1 MFGTKQTNKK
11 SDQQDITAP
20 LANLNKT
27 INKIEDSLA
36 QDAAVS
42 DTRNVTRAK
51 ATTSQNIIGKGTVID
66 GNLTAEGDLILE
78 GTVRGD
84 VATKATLM
92 VSPSAVVEGNIVAH
106 HAEVSG
112 RVNGTVQAFGL
123 LIIKASGII
132 DGDVITKNLNVESG
146 STFNGRFK
154 VGGQAANGK
163 QTDAANSQ
171 TNLDKTLVVTK

>member
-1 MFGTKQTNKK
+1 MFGTRQSKK
-11 SDQQDITAP
+11 NNSQDMAAP
-20 LANLNKT
+20 LASLNKAMT
-27 INKIEDSLA
+27 RIEDSLA
-36 QDAAVS
+36 QDVT
-42 DTRNVTRAK
+42 DTESRNSVRTKQSAP
-51 ATTSQNIIGKGTVID
+51 QNIIGKGTVID
-66 GNLTAEGDLILE
+66 GNLIAEGDLIVE

-92 VSPSAVVEGNIVAH
+92 VSPTAVIEGNIAAN

-154 VGGQAANGK
+154 VGGTAATGK
-163 QTDAANSQ
+163 QTDAAHKQ
-171 TNLDKTLVVTK
+171 ADLEKGLAAGK

>member
-1 MFGTKQTNKK
+1 MFGTKQTKK
-11 SDQQDITAP
+11 TNQQDITAP
-20 LANLNKT
+20 LANLNQT

-36 QDAAVS
+36 QDTAAPDARNAARAKPAVS
-42 DTRNVTRAK
+42 QNV
-51 ATTSQNIIGKGTVID
+51 IGKGTIID

-92 VSPSAVVEGNIVAH
+92 VSPTAIVEGNIVAH

-112 RVNGTVQAFGL
+112 RVNGTVQAHGL

-154 VGGQAANGK
+154 VGGQATNGK
-163 QTDAANSQ
+163 PADKYNDT
-171 TNLDKTLVVTK
+171 DKTLIGMK

>member
-11 SDQQDITAP
+11 SDQQDMAAP

-36 QDAAVS
+36 QDAAAP
-42 DTRNVTRAK
+42 DTRNAAK
-51 ATTSQNIIGKGTVID
+51 SKPGTQNIIGKGTIID
-66 GNLTAEGDLILE
+66 GNLSAEGDLILE

-84 VATKATLM
+84 VATKASLM
-92 VSPSAVVEGNIVAH
+92 VCPSAIVEGNIVAH

-163 QTDAANSQ
+163 HADNQAS
-171 TNLDKTLVVTK
+171 LDKTLLATK

>member
-1 MFGTKQTNKK
+1 MFGTKQPKK
-11 SDQQDITAP
+11 TVSQDITAP
-20 LANLNKT
+20 LANLNRT
-27 INKIEDSLA
+27 INNIEDSLA
-36 QDAAVS
+36 QDAAVPAAR
-42 DTRNVTRAK
+42 TKPAV
-51 ATTSQNIIGKGTVID
+51 SQNIIGKGTIID

-92 VSPSAVVEGNIVAH
+92 VSPSAIVEGNIVAH

-112 RVNGTVQAFGL
+112 RVNGTVQAHGL

-154 VGGQAANGK
+154 VGGQATNGK
-163 QTDAANSQ
+163 QADKYND
-171 TNLDKTLVVTK
+171 NDKTLIGTK

>member
-1 MFGTKQTNKK
+1 MFGTKQTKK
-11 SDQQDITAP
+11 SNQQDITAP
-20 LANLNKT
+20 LATLNKT

-36 QDAAVS
+36 QDAAES
-42 DTRNVTRAK
+42 DGRNTTRTKPA
-51 ATTSQNIIGKGTVID
+51 TSQNIIGKGTIID
-66 GNLTAEGDLILE
+66 GNLSAEGDLILE

-84 VATKATLM
+84 VATKATLL
-92 VSPSAVVEGNIVAH
+92 VSPSAIVEGNIVAH

-112 RVNGTVQAFGL
+112 RVNGTVQAHGL

-154 VGGQAANGK
+154 VGGQATNGK
-163 QTDAANSQ
+163 QADKYNDT
-171 TNLDKTLVVTK
+171 DKTLLGTK